1 MISLIFIDIV
11 IDDNSPHS
19 YKKQNH
25 FLTYWVVLKIKEIV
39 TIIIT
44 ITDIN
49 VSRNRTKFKKFM
61 SSSSF

>member
-11 IDDNSPHS
+11 IDDNSPQS
-19 YKKQNH
+19 YTKQNH
-25 FLTYWVVLKIKEIV
+25 FLTYWVVLKIKEII

-49 VSRNRTKFKKFM
+49 VSRNRTKLKKL
-61 SSSSF
+61 